1 MPFAVNGGWGRAQ
14 MAIWRM
20 LIACW
25 IPNATNTLRI
35 YVYNNYCLST
45 PTVVTRT
52 RLIVTLYVHCSQSCL
67 CALKINSRLQ
77 SGNACCHSVLNI
89 LSSSLLSKN
98 FKIKIHRNIILP
110 VVFYE
115 YETWSFKLREESRLR
130 VFENRV
136 LRRIF
141 GLRREEVTGEWRK
154 LHNEELNHLHCS
166 PTVVRVIQSR
176 KLRWVGN
183 VARNGVSCVQDF
195 SGEI

>member
-77 SGNACCHSVLNI
+77 SGNACCHSVL
-89 LSSSLLSKN
+89 
-98 FKIKIHRNIILP
+98 KIKIYRNIILP

-141 GLRREEVTGEWRK
+141 GLRREEVTG
-154 LHNEELNHLHCS
+154 
-166 PTVVRVIQSR
+166 
-176 KLRWVGN
+176 
-183 VARNGVSCVQDF
+183 
-195 SGEI
+195 